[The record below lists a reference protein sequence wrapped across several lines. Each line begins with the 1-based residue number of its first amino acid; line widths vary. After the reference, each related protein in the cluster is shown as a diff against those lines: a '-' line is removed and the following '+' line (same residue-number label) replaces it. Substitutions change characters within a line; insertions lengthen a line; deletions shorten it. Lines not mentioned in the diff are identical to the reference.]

1 MREEKEELFQEE
13 QFVRKEDTV
22 EEFKTQIAS
31 FRNSRLAIILSVL
44 VPVIDCGLTYLL
56 LIPLQVSDEGIF
68 CVWIAVAIIVYLL
81 CGGLLPALQMVWKA
95 TYTTYCLVPIFPLD
109 LFLGAWVFLI
119 SGIIALFLPVIIVLW
134 NRYMTK

>member
-13 QFVRKEDTV
+13 QFARKEDTV
-22 EEFKTQIAS
+22 EELKTHIAS

-44 VPVIDCGLTYLL
+44 VPLIDCSLTYLL
-56 LIPLQVSDEGIF
+56 SPLQVSDEVIF
-68 CVWIAVAIIVYLL
+68 CAWIAVAIIVYLL